1 MEIFEEG
8 CRNFDLKPLTE
19 EEVAWLEEHF
29 MDFCREYLVKWDELA
44 DAKTIEDSRVP
55 EGVTKVD
62 LEFSQ
67 RDME

>member
-29 MDFCREYLVKWDELA
+29 IDFCREYWVTESELV
-44 DAKTIEDSRVP
+44 DAKTIEDSRVYVVVP

-62 LEFSQ
+62 LEFS
-67 RDME
+67 